1 MLLLWATLPAET
13 FITVGFGKS
22 ISFDEDSIVPPGH
35 SMTFKD
41 ALHDFSANVTMGI
54 MAPRW
59 AMGLTSGLRRYFEAY
74 QNVIVG
80 ILITVR
86 LIMILTYNYFEAICE
101 RIDRRT
107 AHFWERRGAF

>member
-1 MLLLWATLPAET
+1 
-13 FITVGFGKS
+13 
-22 ISFDEDSIVPPGH
+22 
-35 SMTFKD
+35 
-41 ALHDFSANVTMGI
+41 
-54 MAPRW
+54 
-59 AMGLTSGLRRYFEAY
+59 MGLTSGLRRYFEAY

-107 AHFWERRGAF
+107 AHFWEWRGAF

>member
-1 MLLLWATLPAET
+1 MLPAET

-54 MAPRW
+54 MGPK
-59 AMGLTSGLRRYFEAY
+59 
-74 QNVIVG
+74 VG
-80 ILITVR
+80 DGVNQWLAQI
-86 LIMILTYNYFEAICE
+86 F
-101 RIDRRT
+101 
-107 AHFWERRGAF
+107 